1 MSFHH
6 VAITTKDT
14 KANHDFYTKAMGFTL
29 AACEASHAAAGEG
42 GWMKHFFY
50 DTGDGSMM
58 AFWEL
63 HVDGYEPDKYR
74 VNIAEGLDLP
84 QWTNHLAFGAKD
96 LDELE
101 RFRKRWLDYGCE
113 VQHIDHGWCQSIY
126 TTDPNGITVEFCTF
140 TKPFTEETRRDAEQ
154 VAFDPAPPLKSFF
167 RVIEH
172 DD

>member
-29 AACEASHAAAGEG
+29 AAGEASHSAGGEE

-50 DTGDGSMM
+50 DTGDGSMI

-63 HVDGYEPDKYR
+63 HVEGYPPEKYR
-74 VNIAEGLDLP
+74 TNIATGLDLP
-84 QWTNHLAFGAKD
+84 DWTNHIAFGAKS
-96 LDELE
+96 LEELE
-101 RFRKRWLDYGCE
+101 TFRKRWLDYGLE
-113 VQHIDHGWCQSIY
+113 VQHINHGWCESIY
-126 TTDPNGITVEFCTF
+126 TKDPNGINVEFCCY
-140 TKPFTEETRRDAEQ
+140 TKPFNAKTRREAEELI
-154 VAFDPAPPLKSFF
+154 VDSDPLLKSFF
-167 RVIEH
+167 ELIPH